1 MTDLLAPIE
10 DAAPCGPDL
19 EYDVAFLELDRT
31 AAGKPEREA
40 GGVVVPAED
49 PDWSAV
55 RTQAIELFERTK
67 DLRVAALYARA
78 ATQLDGVP
86 GLVEGLQLV
95 HGLLD
100 QFWPHVHPLLDAS
113 DDDDPT
119 MRLNALA
126 ALVDPDTTLRG
137 LRTAVW
143 LDAAGVRVTVRQGLA
158 SLGAEAPLA
167 DGQPSEGQIDSMLG
181 AIAQRDPVNH
191 ARVAIDIAR
200 AIASLV
206 ESHLGASRGIEVTPL
221 RRMLSPLAD
230 RFDRVVGTGADT
242 ATADG
247 DTATES
253 GSTSM
258 SGGAFTSG
266 PIRSR
271 DDASRALDA
280 VCAYLER
287 SEPSNPAP
295 LLIRR
300 AQRLMTMGFLDIM
313 RDLAPEAL
321 SAVEHIAGSPPSPE
335 P

>member
-1 MTDLLAPIE
+1 MTDLLSPIE

-19 EYDVAFLELDRT
+19 EYDAALLELDRT

-40 GGVVVPAED
+40 GGVVIPAED

-55 RTQAIELFERTK
+55 RTQSIELFARTK
-67 DLRVAALYARA
+67 DLRVAVLYTRA
-78 ATQLDGVP
+78 AMHLDGVQ
-86 GLVEGLQLV
+86 GLVGGLQLV
-95 HGLLD
+95 HGLLE
-100 QFWPHVHPLLDAS
+100 QYWPHVHPLLDAS

-126 ALVDPDTTLRG
+126 AIADPDTTLRG

-167 DGQPSEGQIDSMLG
+167 DGQPSEGQIDGMLG

-191 ARVAIDIAR
+191 ARVAIETAR
-200 AIASLV
+200 AIAALV
-206 ESHLGASRGIEVTPL
+206 ESHLGAGRGIEVTPL

-230 RFDRVVGTGADT
+230 RFDRVVGTGAD
-242 ATADG
+242 AAAADG
-247 DTATES
+247 EQATDTGAS
-253 GSTSM
+253 ASF
-258 SGGAFTSG
+258 GGAFASG

-313 RDLAPEAL
+313 RELAPDAL
-321 SAVEHIAGSPPSPE
+321 PAVEHIAGSPPSTDP
-335 P
+335 